1 MNEAQ
6 LGYCV
11 RIEVYTRTAYKDS
24 LSSQLQRKPLLI
36 KGSGNIFQALCTC
49 ILFVMRFIN
58 CFGHTSIC
66 ESIKIKNKKRQYWQY
81 SSCMDNRLSFAPINA
96 ETILSRSNS
105 SERRNTTMEYLRMF
119 VAHITNQSF

>member
-66 ESIKIKNKKRQYWQY
+66 ESIKIKDTN
-81 SSCMDNRLSFAPINA
+81 DNIGS
-96 ETILSRSNS
+96 ILH
-105 SERRNTTMEYLRMF
+105 
-119 VAHITNQSF
+119 AWITDYPSLQ